1 MKIQIK
7 HGEIQEEK
15 RFDDENRSVLDD
27 PENGNNREKELSIK
41 KDMKVFDDAPTSAAI
56 AVSAPV
62 ECMPYHKPDD

>member
-27 PENGNNREKELSIK
+27 PEHGNNREKELNIK
-41 KDMKVFDDAPTSAAI
+41 KDTEVFSDAATSAA
-56 AVSAPV
+56 

>member
-27 PENGNNREKELSIK
+27 PEHGNNREKELNIK
-41 KDMKVFDDAPTSAAI
+41 KDTEVFGDAATSA
-56 AVSAPV
+56 V

>member
-27 PENGNNREKELSIK
+27 PEHGNNREKKLSIK
-41 KDMKVFDDAPTSAAI
+41 KDTKIFSDAAAV
-56 AVSAPV
+56 AV